1 MQIYIKLFLHISV
14 LKHQFR
20 EFTVVLAR
28 VMNYEM
34 IKYNIV
40 MCYDKILVSL
50 AAYAIPG
57 EVCVW

>member
-1 MQIYIKLFLHISV
+1 M
-14 LKHQFR
+14 
-20 EFTVVLAR
+20 LAR